1 MRQRSQQGRGGAAR
15 DAQPRLPSEESGR
28 VTRHSMKAKN
38 PEGTASEA
46 LPRSEAE
53 MAADAV
59 RAARKAK
66 REAKAAA
73 AAAKRA
79 VTKPGMGRQE
89 HGGKNALGIAAS
101 ASKATAVSR
110 SIISRARGGRGR

>member
-1 MRQRSQQGRGGAAR
+1 MAR
-15 DAQPRLPSEESGR
+15 
-28 VTRHSMKAKN
+28 K
-38 PEGTASEA
+38 PEGT
-46 LPRSEAE
+46 PHVTRPQTEAE
-53 MAADAV
+53 IEADKV

-73 AAAKRA
+73 AEANAAAK
-79 VTKPGMGRQE
+79 KPAFGRQADNR
-89 HGGKNALGIAAS
+89 KNAYGIAAS

>member
-1 MRQRSQQGRGGAAR
+1 MAKKPAATTK
-15 DAQPRLPSEESGR
+15 E
-28 VTRHSMKAKN
+28 TR
-38 PEGTASEA
+38 PQT
-46 LPRSEAE
+46 EAE

-66 REAKAAA
+66 RDAKAAA
-73 AAAKRA
+73 AEARAAVK
-79 VTKPGMGRQE
+79 KPAMGRQADNR
-89 HGGKNALGIAAS
+89 KNAFGIAAS